1 MKKLRNKLMWA
12 GIAILA
18 VFALVYS
25 KTDVTLIGLE
35 AARFSVVQAVGEQ
48 NVFHIENTVFKSVD
62 RIVRDGHVYSDKP
75 LPLGW
80 TLGMFY
86 KIPHRLFGLNFTD
99 HYYLSVYLVNLLFS
113 GTVNILIFVWM
124 FRMFCRVRRGSPYLK
139 FFLALGVSLGTWLLS
154 YSVTLNNHTPAA
166 LGVLGLYIVL
176 EKFRRV
182 PSRVPAV
189 MAGLAAGG
197 VAACDLPAGAVFAVA
212 AVTGVFLTAPVET
225 RWKLTGCCVAAG
237 MAVGAGLL
245 LLNFI
250 AYGTVVPLYVAGTA
264 GTYSLAAHENLGR
277 YLADCLIGPR
287 GLFSYQPFLLLVFP
301 AVFTWW
307 KKSRIADRVMLGAS
321 AVLML
326 LYLLI
331 TVEYGGGA
339 YGFRYL
345 IPVIPV
351 LWYWAGRW
359 VLAAPQ
365 NGGRLT
371 LAGILAAVGVVTAVV
386 GSYVPFCVAYEGPR
400 SPRGHFT
407 CRIQSTFWGNLF
419 NWSFENNPDSALTR
433 ALFNY
438 YGAEDSWRFLYHSA
452 FNRKRPDLIRQV
464 LERMPRNG
472 Q

>member
-1 MKKLRNKLMWA
+1 MKKLRKKLMWA

-113 GTVNILIFVWM
+113 GTVNVLIFVWM

-182 PSRVPAV
+182 PLPCTGCHGRIGGRRSRRLRSACRRGVCGRRRYRCFPDCP
-189 MAGLAAGG
+189 GG
-197 VAACDLPAGAVFAVA
+197 DA
-212 AVTGVFLTAPVET
+212 VET
-225 RWKLTGCCVAAG
+225 DR
-237 MAVGAGLL
+237 LL
-245 LLNFI
+245 R
-250 AYGTVVPLYVAGTA
+250 G
-264 GTYSLAAHENLGR
+264 GR
-277 YLADCLIGPR
+277 
-287 GLFSYQPFLLLVFP
+287 
-301 AVFTWW
+301 
-307 KKSRIADRVMLGAS
+307 
-321 AVLML
+321 
-326 LYLLI
+326 
-331 TVEYGGGA
+331 
-339 YGFRYL
+339 
-345 IPVIPV
+345 
-351 LWYWAGRW
+351 
-359 VLAAPQ
+359 
-365 NGGRLT
+365 NGGR
-371 LAGILAAVGVVTAVV
+371 GRIAAAEFHCLRHGGAALC
-386 GSYVPFCVAYEGPR
+386 GR
-400 SPRGHFT
+400 N
-407 CRIQSTFWGNLF
+407 CRHLQFG
-419 NWSFENNPDSALTR
+419 
-433 ALFNY
+433 
-438 YGAEDSWRFLYHSA
+438 
-452 FNRKRPDLIRQV
+452 RP
-464 LERMPRNG
+464 
-472 Q
+472 

>member
-1 MKKLRNKLMWA
+1 MKKLRKKLMWA

-113 GTVNILIFVWM
+113 GTVNVLIFVWM

-225 RWKLTGCCVAAG
+225 RGKRAGGCVAAG
-237 MAVGAGLL
+237 LAVGAGLL
-245 LLNFI
+245 L
-250 AYGTVVPLYVAGTA
+250 
-264 GTYSLAAHENLGR
+264 R
-277 YLADCLIGPR
+277 
-287 GLFSYQPFLLLVFP
+287 
-301 AVFTWW
+301 
-307 KKSRIADRVMLGAS
+307 
-321 AVLML
+321 
-326 LYLLI
+326 
-331 TVEYGGGA
+331 
-339 YGFRYL
+339 
-345 IPVIPV
+345 
-351 LWYWAGRW
+351 
-359 VLAAPQ
+359 
-365 NGGRLT
+365 
-371 LAGILAAVGVVTAVV
+371 
-386 GSYVPFCVAYEGPR
+386 
-400 SPRGHFT
+400 
-407 CRIQSTFWGNLF
+407 
-419 NWSFENNPDSALTR
+419 
-433 ALFNY
+433 
-438 YGAEDSWRFLYHSA
+438 
-452 FNRKRPDLIRQV
+452 
-464 LERMPRNG
+464 
-472 Q
+472 